1 MEAEPLGPRTGPLQL
16 TASATVLGI
25 SVFLLVIAVYTPG
38 TLPFFAAARLDADF
52 IVDVAHNIASTSDVD
67 PSFAATVSFY
77 NVIGSI
83 MDVKIFLALVGC
95 LTFWSVYRK
104 ARTWNQIFLAAVW
117 TTVSIILVLNTPG
130 KDVIAV
136 CLTFAT
142 AILIR
147 VTRGSIYSVIA
158 ACVLYGLYAWIF
170 RAYYVLIISAG
181 IGFFL
186 TKLLTVKYRAIALV
200 AVAIIVF
207 TAGGGVITALQAS
220 RDEVNT
226 ARALD
231 RDEAQRTAFNN
242 PLPPATFVGRIGNF
256 GFAAL
261 RLTFPVIWGGTIK
274 DLLFGVYSISLIW
287 TVLICLRST
296 SRELQ
301 LVGSLLVGSILIS
314 IMFEPDVGSFARHS
328 CTMFPFLFV
337 IFRNA
342 RTEQDLRPQGGLD
355 PTVVS
360 PAAI

>member
-1 MEAEPLGPRTGPLQL
+1 MMLGV
-16 TASATVLGI
+16 SI
-25 SVFLLVIAVYTPG
+25 FLLVVVIYTPG
-38 TLPFFAAARLDADF
+38 ALPFFAAARLDADF
-52 IVDVAHNIASTSDVD
+52 IADVAHNIAATSDPD
-67 PSFAATVSFY
+67 PSFATTVSFY

-83 MDVKIFLALVGC
+83 MDVKLFLALVGC

-104 ARTWNQIFLAAVW
+104 ARTWNSDL
-117 TTVSIILVLNTPG
+117 PG
-130 KDVIAV
+130 GCMDHRLHHPRSQHSWKGRDCCVPHLCDSDIDQGDSV
-136 CLTFAT
+136 
-142 AILIR
+142 
-147 VTRGSIYSVIA
+147 GSIYSVIA

-207 TAGGGVITALQAS
+207 TAGGSVITTLQAS

-226 ARALD
+226 ARALAG
-231 RDEAQRTAFNN
+231 DEAQRTAFNN

-261 RLTFPVIWGGTIK
+261 RLIFPVIWGRTIK
-274 DLLFGVYSISLIW
+274 DLLFGVYSISLLW

-296 SRELQ
+296 SRELL
-301 LVGSLLVGSILIS
+301 LVGSLLVGSIFIS
-314 IMFEPDVGSFARHS
+314 ILFEPDVGSFARHS